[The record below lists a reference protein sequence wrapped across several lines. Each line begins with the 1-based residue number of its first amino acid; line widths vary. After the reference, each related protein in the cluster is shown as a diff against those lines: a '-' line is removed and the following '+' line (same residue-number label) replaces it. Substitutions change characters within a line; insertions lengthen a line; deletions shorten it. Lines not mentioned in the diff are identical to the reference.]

1 MFRKILI
8 LKSVVY
14 FPGILSSLISNA
26 LLFSVNKES
35 WEKFEDQKTT
45 LTQVDEMLH
54 GLRPELIKGFLGI
67 ERKQSESIN
76 HQPQ

>member
-45 LTQVDEMLH
+45 LTQVDEMFQL
-54 GLRPELIKGFLGI
+54 
-67 ERKQSESIN
+67 
-76 HQPQ
+76 